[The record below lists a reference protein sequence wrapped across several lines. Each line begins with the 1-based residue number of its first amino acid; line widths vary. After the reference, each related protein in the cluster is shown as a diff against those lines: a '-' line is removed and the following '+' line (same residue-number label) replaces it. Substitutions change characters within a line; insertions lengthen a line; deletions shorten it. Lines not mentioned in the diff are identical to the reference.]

1 MSRNR
6 QFFEDTIPLVR
17 IPLSS
22 PVMGLA
28 EDRESGDQIVLHR
41 HDCAQLI
48 HASRGVMTV
57 NTEDGLWVVP
67 PERAVWV
74 PAFTTHSIRMTG
86 RVELRTL
93 YLDPGITLL
102 EKCFVVGVT
111 DLLHAGIMR
120 VIEFQQPY
128 AEGGAEARVVELI
141 LDEIREAPIAP
152 LHLPTPKD
160 VHARQISDTF
170 QANPADRRP
179 RREWAQLVGMS
190 ERTLERLFQN
200 EVGTTFG
207 RWQQQARLLRAL
219 EILATGESVTNAAL
233 EVGFETPS
241 AFIAMFRRS
250 LGTTPAR
257 YFRTLASPD
266 RTLVE

>member
-1 MSRNR
+1 MSPRDR
-6 QFFEDTIPLVR
+6 VPLAR
-17 IPLSS
+17 IPLAS
-22 PVMGLA
+22 PVMGVA
-28 EDRESGDQIVLHR
+28 EDRESGDQIVLHC

-48 HASRGVMTV
+48 HAARGVMTV

-74 PAFTTHSIRMTG
+74 PAFTAHSIRMTG

-93 YLDPGITLL
+93 YLDPSMDARAGAGPGDDTS
-102 EKCFVVGVT
+102 CFVVRVT
-111 DLLHAGIMR
+111 ELLHAAIMR
-120 VIEFQQPY
+120 VLDFHPPY
-128 AEGGAEARVVELI
+128 PEDGPEARVVGVL

-152 LHLPTPKD
+152 LHLPTPREPR
-160 VHARQISDTF
+160 ARRISDAF
-170 QANPADRRP
+170 HANPADRRP
-179 RREWAQLVGMS
+179 RRDWARWIGAS
-190 ERTLERLFQN
+190 ERTLERLFRS

-219 EILATGESVTNAAL
+219 EILADGESVTNAAL

-241 AFIAMFRRS
+241 AFIAMFRRA

-257 YFRTLASPD
+257 YFRTL
-266 RTLVE
+266 VE